1 MDSTGSSSGGLA
13 IKIGDLLIRSNILT
27 VEELED
33 AVKLADKMRQPLG
46 RILQMNGYCSE
57 ANLEDTLNIQQKI
70 NDKTLT
76 LESGVKAVEMVI
88 KQGLAVDAAIRRLN
102 PVATKRQELREKNI
116 IGDML
121 ASTNIITQKQF
132 AEGINHS
139 MDTHLPL
146 GTVLVNMNAISV
158 HVLECAVTLLE
169 YVRDGVIDR
178 EQATHALRLARF
190 KRLSAQDALLEDM
203 PEFQFPQQDYG
214 LKEVLV
220 LAGVISENQLLVARE
235 IELVDKKLL
244 LENLIEIGFCSA
256 LCMDAAQQ
264 MLQMIEEDSL
274 TFEQGLM
281 ILRKLKNVKTEEEME
296 EILGSMDEMEMDEEN
311 VIELSQVLI
320 AAGLV
325 GDEEIAIATPL
336 ALQSK
341 KSLNRVLIDAGFI
354 DERTGT
360 LVSGVKE
367 LLQQNIL
374 GMEQAKI
381 ALIYSIENNTVL
393 DDTLRLFGWWQ
404 TIALP

>member
-1 MDSTGSSSGGLA
+1 MDSSGGLA

-46 RILQMNGYCSE
+46 RILQMNNYCTE
-57 ANLEDTLNIQQKI
+57 ANLDDTLNIQQKI

-88 KQGLAVDAAIRRLN
+88 KQGFEVDAAIRKLN
-102 PVATKRQELREKNI
+102 PVATRRQEMMAKNVVADVL
-116 IGDML
+116 GM
-121 ASTNIITQKQF
+121 TNIITQRQLSD
-132 AEGINHS
+132 AINS
-139 MDTHLPL
+139 SIDTRLPV
-146 GTVLVNMNAISV
+146 GTVLVNTGAVSV

-169 YVRDGVIDR
+169 YIRDGVINR

-190 KRLSAQDALLEDM
+190 KRLSAQDALIEDM
-203 PEFQFPQQDYG
+203 PDFQVPERAYG

-220 LAGVISENQLLVARE
+220 LSGVISENQLLVARE
-235 IELVDKKLL
+235 IELVEQRPLIT
-244 LENLIEIGFCSA
+244 NLIDIGFCST
-256 LCMDAAQQ
+256 LCIDAAQQ

-281 ILRKLKNVKTEEEME
+281 ILRRLKNVKSEEEME
-296 EILGSMDEMEMDEEN
+296 DVLATMDEMDAEDEN
-311 VIELSQVLI
+311 VVEVSEVLI

-325 GDEEIAIATPL
+325 GQEEIDIATPL
-336 ALQSK
+336 AVQSK

-360 LVSGVKE
+360 LVHGVKE
-367 LLQQNIL
+367 LLQQNVL
-374 GMEQAKI
+374 GIEQAKI
-381 ALIYSIENNTVL
+381 ALIYSIEKQFTF
-393 DDTLRLFGWWQ
+393 R
-404 TIALP
+404 

>member
-1 MDSTGSSSGGLA
+1 MDSSGELA
-13 IKIGDLLIRSNILT
+13 IKIGDLFIRSNILT
-27 VEELED
+27 IEELED

-57 ANLEDTLNIQQKI
+57 ANLEDTLNIQQRI

-88 KQGLAVDAAIRRLN
+88 KQGLEVDAAIRRLN

-116 IGDML
+116 VGDML
-121 ASTNIITQKQF
+121 AMTNIITQKQF
-132 AEGINHS
+132 TEAINHS
-139 MDTHLPL
+139 LDTRLPL
-146 GTVLVNMNAISV
+146 GTVLVNIGAVSV

-169 YVRDGVIDR
+169 YTRDGVINK
-178 EQATHALRLARF
+178 EQATHAMRLARF
-190 KRLSAQDALLEDM
+190 KSLSAQDALIEDM
-203 PEFQFPQQDYG
+203 PGLQLPERDYG

-235 IELVDKKLL
+235 IELVEKQPLL
-244 LENLIEIGFCSA
+244 TTLVDIGSCSH
-256 LCMDAAQQ
+256 LCLDAAQQ
-264 MLQMIEEDSL
+264 MMQMISEDSL

-281 ILRKLKNVKTEEEME
+281 ILRKLKNVKSEEEME
-296 EILGSMDEMEMDEEN
+296 EILGSMDELEGEEER
-311 VIELSQVLI
+311 VVEVADVLL

-325 GDEEIAIATPL
+325 GAEEINIATPL

-354 DERTGT
+354 DERTGV
-360 LVSGVKE
+360 LVNGVKE

-374 GMEQAKI
+374 GIEQAKI
-381 ALIYSIENNTVL
+381 ALIYSIENNAML

-404 TIALP
+404 TIASPY